1 MVTIWPRPV
10 GGPLW
15 VGLTGGIGSGKST
28 VARLLSDL
36 GATIVDTD
44 AISRALTGPGGAAMS
59 LIRETFG
66 PDVVQ
71 ADGALDRSRMRQR
84 LIDEP
89 DTKRQLEALLHP
101 LIAQEALHQ
110 AQQSSAPVVVF
121 DVPLLAESAAVWV
134 PRVHRVAVVDCSPQ
148 RQRARVMAR
157 NGWPVKQ
164 VEAIMALQASRE
176 KRLSLADD
184 VINNDHDEPQL
195 LNQAVRA
202 VWAHWLHAGAAAEE
216 PAPTPVKQ

>member
-1 MVTIWPRPV
+1 MVTTWRRPV

-84 LIDEP
+84 LIDDP

-110 AQQSSAPVVVF
+110 AQRSNAPVVVI
-121 DVPLLAESAAVWV
+121 DVPLLAESAAVWK
-134 PRVHRVAVVDCSPQ
+134 PRVHRVAVVDCSPH

-157 NGWPVKQ
+157 NGWPVEQ

-176 KRLSLADD
+176 DRLSLADD
-184 VINNDHDEPQL
+184 VIDNDHDEPQV
-195 LNQAVRA
+195 LNEAVRE
-202 VWAHWLHAGAAAEE
+202 VWARWQDAGAAAAK